1 MKTLAAEA
9 TIEHCDGRVSLVEH
23 CIEGESEVLVV
34 LVVVAVCTMT
44 RPWSTW
50 SRVPRYDRPVETL

>member
-34 LVVVAVCTMT
+34 VAVCTMT